1 MVFGY
6 DNRITAGVLFLIGGV
21 QFTIFLIVAE
31 AVYPG
36 YSVSAN
42 YISDLGVWGEPSA
55 AIFNPSCFLFGLLV
69 LASAFFIQRE
79 FKISVFS
86 IAVAL
91 SGLGAMG
98 VGLFPENTFLVN
110 EVPILHTLSAAV
122 GFIFGGIA
130 AILSSK
136 ITKAPFRYFS
146 VILGAAT
153 LLALILFRTTE
164 SYDYLGLGAGG
175 LERMI
180 VYPTIVWTIC
190 FGGYLM
196 ASLERK

>member
-6 DNRITAGVLFLIGGV
+6 DNRITAGVLLFIDGA

-55 AIFNPSCFLFGLLV
+55 AIYNPSCFLFGLLV
-69 LASAFFIQRE
+69 LTSAFFIQKE
-79 FKISVFS
+79 FKMSVFS
-86 IAVAL
+86 IVLAL

-110 EVPILHTLSAAV
+110 GVPILHTLSAGAS
-122 GFIFGGIA
+122 FIFGGIA

-136 ITKAPFRYFS
+136 ITKVPFRYFS
-146 VILGAAT
+146 VILGAAA